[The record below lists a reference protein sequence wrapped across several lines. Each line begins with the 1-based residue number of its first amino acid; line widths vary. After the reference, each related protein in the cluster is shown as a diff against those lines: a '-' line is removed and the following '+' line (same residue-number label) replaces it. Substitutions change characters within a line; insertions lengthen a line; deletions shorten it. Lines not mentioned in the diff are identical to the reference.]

1 MNPATPP
8 DRCRIVLVAPDAADD
23 RALADMVEAA
33 LAGGDV
39 ASLILPLAG
48 PDEAALQARAEKI
61 VPLVQASGAAAIVA
75 GDRRIAL
82 RTGADG
88 VHVEAGRQ
96 ELADAVSRLHP
107 KLMVGAGGARTRDKA
122 LELGEV
128 QPDYMFFGRFGYDRR
143 PEPHARMLELGRWWA
158 QMISI
163 PCIVQAGSELASARA
178 VAAAGAEFVALSAA
192 IFADGADPSRLVAE
206 ANALLDEAAPDFEDG
221 E

>member
-8 DRCRIVLVAPDAADD
+8 DRSRIVLVAPDAGDD
-23 RALADMVEAA
+23 RALGRLVEAA

-39 ASLILPLAG
+39 ASLILPLSG
-48 PDEAALQARAEKI
+48 PDEAALQARAELI
-61 VPLVQASGAAAIVA
+61 VPIVQASGAAAIIA

-96 ELADAVSRLHP
+96 ELADAVSKLQP
-107 KLMVGAGGARTRDKA
+107 KLMVGAGGARTRDEA

-158 QMISI
+158 EMISI
-163 PCIVQAGSELASARA
+163 PCILQAGSELASIRA
-178 VAAAGAEFVALSAA
+178 VAETGVEFVALSAA
-192 IFADGADPSRLVAE
+192 IFADGADPSKLVAE
-206 ANALLDEAAPDFEDG
+206 ANALLDQVAPVLEDQ